1 MYESRIDHDSIPV
14 DVLPGVRKADA
25 VLKETLAEL
34 EQFEVTAE
42 WRNGRTADGRPCIFL
57 DLSTKASSGH
67 GPKVQEYPY
76 PYEFFSGS
84 DESIRRGLSGQVWY
98 LTRALSL
105 VIRDELKSIR
115 KHLAEMAT
123 VGDQP

>member
-1 MYESRIDHDSIPV
+1 VYQSRIDHDSIPA
-14 DVLPGVRKADA
+14 DVLHGVKKADG
-25 VLKETLAEL
+25 VLAETLAEL
-34 EQFEVTAE
+34 EQFDVTAE
-42 WRNGRTADGRPCIFL
+42 WRNGRMADGRPCIFL
-57 DLSTKASSGH
+57 DLSTKVISGR

-84 DESIRRGLSGQVWY
+84 DESIRRGLSGQIWY

-115 KHLAEMAT
+115 
-123 VGDQP
+123 